1 MKCLKAQHTDIRIL
15 VLQVLDG
22 ISDYNISENNAYL
35 LLRRLRPYN
44 SRLQQR
50 EFYKH
55 DETVFAI
62 QSVT

>member
-1 MKCLKAQHTDIRIL
+1 M
-15 VLQVLDG
+15 LQVLING
-22 ISDYNISENNAYL
+22 ISGYNISENNAYL

-55 DETVFAI
+55 DETIFAI